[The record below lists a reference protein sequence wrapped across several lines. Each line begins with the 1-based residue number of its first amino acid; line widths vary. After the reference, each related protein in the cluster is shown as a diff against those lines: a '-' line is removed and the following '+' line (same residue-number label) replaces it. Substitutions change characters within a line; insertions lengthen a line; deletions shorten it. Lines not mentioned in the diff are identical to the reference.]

1 MTAPGSCPWST
12 SLLNADVRWARRS
25 GEKPTCSG
33 RATGRGWPQT
43 TAAERTSITETA
55 SASTFFMGAPPARS
69 GWDGRDATSARWHG
83 KPLEAPVRHRSG
95 GHQRRIAMT
104 RRARVVI
111 AVTAVLLLSS
121 AVAFADGWGGPGGQ
135 RGGGGGVGSALLPAV
150 GPNGGQKGP
159 ICHIYPGQ
167 SPPPPTPGPPIHSGR
182 PP

>member
-1 MTAPGSCPWST
+1 MTAPGSCPLST

-25 GEKPTCSG
+25 GEKPTCWG
-33 RATGRGWPQT
+33 GATGRGWPQT

-55 SASTFFMGAPPARS
+55 SAST

-121 AVAFADGWGGPGGQ
+121 AVAFADGWGGPGGH
-135 RGGGGGVGSALLPAV
+135 RGGGGGLGWPVRRGRGPRHEPTAHTRPISAAP
-150 GPNGGQKGP
+150 
-159 ICHIYPGQ
+159 
-167 SPPPPTPGPPIHSGR
+167 SPHPQ
-182 PP
+182 

>member
-1 MTAPGSCPWST
+1 MTAPGSCPLST

-121 AVAFADGWGGPGGQ
+121 AVAFADGWGGPRGD
-135 RGGGGGVGSALLPAV
+135 RGGGGGGGWAPRRDRSPCRAPKESLP
-150 GPNGGQKGP
+150 QR
-159 ICHIYPGQ
+159 YP
-167 SPPPPTPGPPIHSGR
+167 
-182 PP
+182 

>member
-1 MTAPGSCPWST
+1 MTAPGSCPLST

-83 KPLEAPVRHRSG
+83 KPLEAPVRQIYAEHGPQLQARGQQIHAARQQLGDKLYSSTPPSTADLASIN
-95 GHQRRIAMT
+95 QLRDQMAQERLAIALAI
-104 RRARVVI
+104 RN
-111 AVTAVLLLSS
+111 VL
-121 AVAFADGWGGPGGQ
+121 
-135 RGGGGGVGSALLPAV
+135 
-150 GPNGGQKGP
+150 
-159 ICHIYPGQ
+159 
-167 SPPPPTPGPPIHSGR
+167 TPDQLAKAAQIR
-182 PP
+182 QQMQ